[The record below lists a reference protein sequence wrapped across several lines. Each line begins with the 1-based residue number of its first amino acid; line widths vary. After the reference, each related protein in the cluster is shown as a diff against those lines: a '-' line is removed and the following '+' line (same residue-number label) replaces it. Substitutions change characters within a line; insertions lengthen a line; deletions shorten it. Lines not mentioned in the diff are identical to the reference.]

1 MDTNYDNN
9 HQILSL
15 FLYCTYVARYIAAV
29 GLEEFMTVYS
39 AGYTLICVKVLLYTL
54 FCCMRW

>member
-39 AGYTLICVKVLLYTL
+39 AAYIP
-54 FCCMRW
+54 